1 MKRSSISKAVI
12 VAVGSELLTPNRTD
26 TNSLFITDE
35 LNAIGIDVVSKIIV
49 GDNRKELSSV
59 IGEALARADI
69 LVVTGGLGPT
79 DDDVT
84 REVVADVLG
93 LTLRERPEI
102 TKHIQK
108 KFSARGLITP
118 AINRRQAMVPDGAK
132 VIQNPNGTA
141 PGLWIK
147 DGKKPTLLL
156 PGPPRELKPMFI
168 QFARE
173 ELCAVSAGE
182 PLVSRIVRVTGL
194 TESHTE
200 EILRP
205 LYLEWEQGNPSVTVT
220 ILASLGQIELH
231 LSARASQRSVAVEV
245 IDEAVKKVTSV
256 LGNDVYSTDG
266 LKLEAVVGELLVRRG
281 FRIAVAESCTGGLI
295 SSRLTDVPGSSRYVD
310 QGIVSYSNEAKTSLL
325 DVPEALIENEGAVSS
340 SVALAMA
347 QGIRIRAGVHVGVG
361 VTGIAGPDGGSDEK
375 PVGTVAFAVVLP
387 DRSETRMAQ
396 FVGERVLVKSQASQ
410 AALDMVRRLLLG
422 LPSVS
427 ENNSKFSFIDQTN

>member
-1 MKRSSISKAVI
+1 MKRSSIIKAII
-12 VAVGSELLTPNRTD
+12 VAVGSELLTPSRTD

-35 LNAIGIDVVSKIIV
+35 LNAIGVDVVSKIIV
-49 GDNRKELSSV
+49 GDNRKELATV
-59 IGEALARADI
+59 VGEALARADI

-102 TKHIQK
+102 MDHIQK
-108 KFSARGLITP
+108 KFSTRGWTMP
-118 AINRRQAMVPDGAK
+118 EINRRQAMVPDGAE

-173 ELCAVSAGE
+173 KLCAMSGGE
-182 PLVSRIVRVTGL
+182 PLVRRIVRIAGL
-194 TESHTE
+194 PESHAE
-200 EILRP
+200 ELLRP
-205 LYLEWEQGNPSVTVT
+205 LYLEWEQSTPPVTVT
-220 ILASLGQIELH
+220 ILAALGQIELH
-231 LSARASQRSVAVEV
+231 LSARASQRSVAIEV
-245 IDEAVKKVTSV
+245 IDEAVKRVTSV

-266 LKLEAVVGELLVRRG
+266 LKLEAIVGELLVQRG

-310 QGIVSYSNEAKTSLL
+310 QGIVSYSNEAKSSLL
-325 DVPEALIENEGAVSS
+325 AVPEVLISSKGAVSS

-361 VTGIAGPDGGSDEK
+361 VTGIAGPDGGSVAK

-387 DRSETRMAQ
+387 DRSETRVAQ
-396 FVGERVLVKSQASQ
+396 FVGERALVKSQASQ
-410 AALDMVRRLLLG
+410 AALDMIRRLLLG

-427 ENNSKFSFIDQTN
+427 ENNSKFSLTDQTN

>member
-1 MKRSSISKAVI
+1 MKSSSISRAII
-12 VAVGSELLTPNRTD
+12 VAVGSELLTPSRTD

-35 LNAIGIDVVSKIIV
+35 LNAIGIDVISKIIV

-59 IGEALARADI
+59 VEEALSRADI

-84 REVVADVLG
+84 REVVADVLS

-102 TKHIQK
+102 TNHIQR
-108 KFSARGLITP
+108 KFSARGLTMP
-118 AINRRQAMVPDGAK
+118 EINRRQAMVPDGAE
-132 VIQNPNGTA
+132 VIQNSNGTA

-147 DGKKPTLLL
+147 DGKKLTLLL

-173 ELCAVSAGE
+173 KLCALSVGE
-182 PLVSRIVRVTGL
+182 PLVRRIVRITGL

-205 LYLEWEQGNPSVTVT
+205 LYLEWERSDPSVAVT
-220 ILASLGQIELH
+220 ILAALGKIELH

-245 IDEAVKKVTSV
+245 IDEAVKSVTSV
-256 LGNDVYSTDG
+256 LGDDVYSTDG
-266 LKLEAVVGELLVRRG
+266 LKLEAVVGELLIRRG

-310 QGIVSYSNEAKTSLL
+310 QGIISYSNEAKSSLL
-325 DVPEALIENEGAVSS
+325 DVPEALIEKEGAVSS

-361 VTGIAGPDGGSDEK
+361 VTGIAGPGGGSDKK

-387 DRSETRMAQ
+387 DRSETRVAQ

-410 AALDMVRRLLLG
+410 MALDMVRRLLLD
-422 LPSVS
+422 LPSIS
-427 ENNSKFSFIDQTN
+427 ANNSQFLFTDQTN